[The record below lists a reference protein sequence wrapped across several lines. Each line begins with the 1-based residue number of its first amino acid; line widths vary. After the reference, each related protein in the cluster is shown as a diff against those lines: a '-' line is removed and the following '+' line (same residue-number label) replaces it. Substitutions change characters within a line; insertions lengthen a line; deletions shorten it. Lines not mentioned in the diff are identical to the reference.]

1 MIIFELNQSS
11 DDSKTETANQISE
24 EIWHFARHLMRTLI
38 GRKLTEIKKRIK
50 QEIKSVH
57 IGYSD

>member
-1 MIIFELNQSS
+1 
-11 DDSKTETANQISE
+11 
-24 EIWHFARHLMRTLI
+24 MRTLI
-38 GRKLTEIKKRIK
+38 GRKLTEIKKQIK